1 MASKVGICNMALSH
15 LAISKEI
22 ANLDADKSEEASA
35 CRRFYDTAL
44 DRVLRDFKWSFTTK
58 IATLAL
64 IEESPNDEWGYSYR
78 YPNDCLIVR
87 RVLSG
92 IRNDTRQSRAPYR
105 IGRDDG
111 GLLIWTDQQ
120 NAEIEYSIRAENP
133 QFYPADFVL
142 AFSYL
147 LAFLIAPRVTGGDQF
162 KLGERA
168 IKMYTLEISAANADN
183 HNEEQQEEAP
193 ESEFI
198 RTRE

>member
-1 MASKVGICNMALSH
+1 
-15 LAISKEI
+15 
-22 ANLDADKSEEASA
+22 
-35 CRRFYDTAL
+35 
-44 DRVLRDFKWSFTTK
+44 
-58 IATLAL
+58 
-64 IEESPNDEWGYSYR
+64 
-78 YPNDCLIVR
+78 
-87 RVLSG
+87 
-92 IRNDTRQSRAPYR
+92 
-105 IGRDDG
+105 
-111 GLLIWTDQQ
+111 LIWTDQQ